1 MAQCLHYRYQQIN
14 PKTNFMTN
22 RVLQEDHVRLAL
34 KEKAS
39 ELNALLQEAGV
50 AGITVVIKLDTEM
63 GSNSN
68 VAATKAIMAITY
80 PKLAA

>member
-1 MAQCLHYRYQQIN
+1 
-14 PKTNFMTN
+14 MTN